1 MSEIRAAAPAL
12 WGSPINGSSFVNRMW
27 YYLSSLLTL
36 LRQTRNGYVCFGLL
50 LHKKPVVIKLK
61 NGCQFKVR
69 SLMDVW
75 IVKETCLD
83 RDYESNAT
91 PIQDG
96 WTIIDIGAG
105 LGDFAIS
112 VAYAH
117 PRCHVY
123 AYEPFPESYA
133 LLQENIHLNAVD
145 TVHTFPIAVG
155 AKSGETVLFA
165 TGAAVQHTTIH
176 TSSSAP
182 ALSVQTLCLDD
193 VFATNAITTCDF
205 LKIDC
210 EGGEFPILFNA
221 GETTLGSIRH
231 ICLEYHD
238 GFTAFSHTD
247 LAEHLRQKGFQVK
260 TAPNPVHSHLGFL
273 YARQEYGQEI

>member
-1 MSEIRAAAPAL
+1 
-12 WGSPINGSSFVNRMW
+12 MW

-112 VAYAH
+112 VAY
-117 PRCHVY
+117 
-123 AYEPFPESYA
+123 
-133 LLQENIHLNAVD
+133 
-145 TVHTFPIAVG
+145 
-155 AKSGETVLFA
+155 
-165 TGAAVQHTTIH
+165 
-176 TSSSAP
+176 
-182 ALSVQTLCLDD
+182 
-193 VFATNAITTCDF
+193 
-205 LKIDC
+205 
-210 EGGEFPILFNA
+210 
-221 GETTLGSIRH
+221 
-231 ICLEYHD
+231 
-238 GFTAFSHTD
+238 
-247 LAEHLRQKGFQVK
+247 
-260 TAPNPVHSHLGFL
+260 
-273 YARQEYGQEI
+273 